1 MYGLVNRAMKGLIE
15 KEHGEA
21 CWEKICRLVGFEEAE
36 FISMQHYPDEVT
48 YNLVGT
54 ASQELNMPAEEFL
67 EALGKYWILY
77 TADEGYGEML
87 KASGNSLPEF
97 LQNLDML
104 HTRVGNLMPKL
115 NPPMFECFDITDN
128 SLRLEY
134 RSTRLGLTPMVIGLL
149 KGLADRFG
157 KKCVITVLELNED
170 NGTYASYKLEW

>member
-15 KEHGEA
+15 KECGEA
-21 CWEKICRLVGFEEAE
+21 CWEKICRLAGFEDAE
-36 FISMQHYPDEVT
+36 FISMQSYPDEVT
-48 YNLVGT
+48 YNLVGI
-54 ASQELNMPAEEFL
+54 ASQELNVPADELL
-67 EALGKYWILY
+67 EAFGKYWVLY

-87 KASGNSLPEF
+87 KASGDTLPEF

-115 NPPMFECFDITDN
+115 NPPSFECFDITDN

-149 KGLADRFG
+149 KGLGDRFG
-157 KKCVITVLELNED
+157 KECAITVVELKED
-170 NGTYASYKLEW
+170 DSTCASFKLEW